1 MLASLKI
8 QKSQLSDENFIW
20 LVTKD
25 KMSTVSTWIFH
36 MVIWIVGL
44 KIRYVVKCFLT
55 KDETSTWAETKSFKI
70 IQVLID
76 PETTLIWY
84 FGVRVKLRLFGVY
97 IYHLWRTSH
106 KMQATGSNFKQNQ
119 DFCRNHSFKY
129 FSNLK
134 DWWRLSVLIFEWR
147 HKAAQFSAVL
157 SWTTEN
163 LVHAPTSP
171 LSCVNWAKSCVKNS

>member
-25 KMSTVSTWIFH
+25 KMSTVSTWIFR

-44 KIRYVVKCFLT
+44 KIRYVVNCVLT
-55 KDETSTWAETKSFKI
+55 KDETSAWAQTKSFKI

-84 FGVRVKLRLFGVY
+84 FRVRVKQRLCVH

-106 KMQATGSNFKQNQ
+106 KMQATGLNFKFKQNQ
-119 DFCRNHSFKY
+119 DFRRNHSSFKY
-129 FSNLK
+129 FSNSK
-134 DWWRLSVLIFEWR
+134 DWWRLNVLIFEWR
-147 HKAAQFSAVL
+147 HKAG
-157 SWTTEN
+157 
-163 LVHAPTSP
+163 
-171 LSCVNWAKSCVKNS
+171 

>member
-36 MVIWIVGL
+36 MVILIVGL
-44 KIRYVVKCFLT
+44 KIRDVVKCFLT
-55 KDETSTWAETKSFKI
+55 KDETSAWAQTKSFKI

-84 FGVRVKLRLFGVY
+84 FGVRVKQWLCVHISLMPNEPQN
-97 IYHLWRTSH
+97 TSN
-106 KMQATGSNFKQNQ
+106 GSQFQIQ
-119 DFCRNHSFKY
+119 VESDFRRNHSFKY
-129 FSNLK
+129 FSNSK

-147 HKAAQFSAVL
+147 VQVL
-157 SWTTEN
+157 NYWESGPRS
-163 LVHAPTSP
+163 H
-171 LSCVNWAKSCVKNS
+171 